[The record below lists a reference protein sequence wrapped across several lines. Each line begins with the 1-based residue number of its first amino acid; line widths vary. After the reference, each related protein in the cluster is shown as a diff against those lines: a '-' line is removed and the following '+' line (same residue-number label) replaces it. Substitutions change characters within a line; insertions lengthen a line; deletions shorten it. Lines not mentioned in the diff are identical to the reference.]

1 MRFVAPVVAR
11 AVCGVYL
18 SPRLVLIF
26 YIAIDS
32 LPPNSC
38 RALFPR
44 LLLGRIHPRDIP
56 VQFDYHTVPTS
67 PTAASRNMST
77 EAQQNTP
84 AVKEQPNTP
93 AQNGTT
99 TRAQPAQE
107 SQTYHQ
113 IAATHIDTLSKINE
127 QLPKLLTYF
136 AAAISQLTNNPIE
149 TPVSKDQPDSPQA
162 RQQALWVMTMY
173 VGAAIKEIREE
184 LSKQINDLE
193 RYGVIPAKH
202 PKYTSM
208 PKQGQS
214 ANEVDPEAT
223 VKNGGYGDFDVGVL
237 NARAASGHIGGDDVL
252 DRVKAM
258 VEDLMK
264 RSGVEAN
271 GDNMA
276 VD

>member
-1 MRFVAPVVAR
+1 
-11 AVCGVYL
+11 
-18 SPRLVLIF
+18 
-26 YIAIDS
+26 
-32 LPPNSC
+32 
-38 RALFPR
+38 
-44 LLLGRIHPRDIP
+44 
-56 VQFDYHTVPTS
+56 
-67 PTAASRNMST
+67 MST
-77 EAQQNTP
+77 P
-84 AVKEQPNTP
+84 VVKEQPDTP
-93 AQNGTT
+93 AQNGNAAKT
-99 TRAQPAQE
+99 QPAQE

-113 IAATHIDTLSKINE
+113 IAATHIDTLSSINE

-149 TPVSKDQPDSPQA
+149 TPVSKDQPDSA
-162 RQQALWVMTMY
+162 ETRQQSLWVMTMY

-202 PKYTSM
+202 PKYTVM

-214 ANEVDPEAT
+214 ASEVVDSEAS

-264 RSGVEAN
+264 RSGAKAN
-271 GDNMA
+271 GENMA

>member
-1 MRFVAPVVAR
+1 
-11 AVCGVYL
+11 
-18 SPRLVLIF
+18 
-26 YIAIDS
+26 
-32 LPPNSC
+32 
-38 RALFPR
+38 
-44 LLLGRIHPRDIP
+44 
-56 VQFDYHTVPTS
+56 
-67 PTAASRNMST
+67 MST
-77 EAQQNTP
+77 EAQQHTP
-84 AVKEQPNTP
+84 AVKEQPDTP

-99 TRAQPAQE
+99 TATQPAQE
-107 SQTYHQ
+107 TQTYHQ
-113 IAATHIDTLSKINE
+113 IAATHIDTLSSINE

-149 TPVSKDQPDSPQA
+149 TPVAQGQPDSPQA

-214 ANEVDPEAT
+214 ADEIVDPEAT

-258 VEDLMK
+258 VENLIK
-264 RSGVEAN
+264 RSGVDTN
-271 GDNMA
+271 GENMA